1 MQDEHEGEEER
12 RPEYPMEF
20 AGRIRVFTERSRVA
34 VQGHLAHLALQG
46 RDDPLAARVLPMLQA
61 VEDVIEEDIQV
72 WASHHPVWA
81 WAGRVKGSGAM
92 VTGAVMSRCDITRV
106 NTVSAMW
113 AHYGFAPDQRRVKG
127 EKLTYDAIGR
137 TLCWRL
143 GSQLLK
149 ANGLFK
155 PLYDERKAYLQARIA
170 GRGGIIYPAV
180 PGKTRDLPDDTLGHV
195 HNDAMRYM
203 IKGYLACLWK
213 VWREAEGLPI
223 PPPYSVAILGHTTEW
238 EPEKFADRK
247 APTPAKKR
255 VRT

>member
-34 VQGHLAHLALQG
+34 VQVHLAHLALQG

-113 AHYGFAPDQRRVKG
+113 AHYGFAPDQRRTAG

-149 ANGLFK
+149 ANGAFK
-155 PLYDERKAYLQARIA
+155 ALLYDERKVYLQARVA
-170 GRGGIIYPAV
+170 GQGGIIRPAKK
-180 PGKTRDLPDDTLGHV
+180 GKPAEGVDDTLGHV
-195 HNDAMRYM
+195 HNSAMRYM
-203 IKGYLACLWK
+203 IKGDLA
-213 VWREAEGLPI
+213 
-223 PPPYSVAILGHTTEW
+223 
-238 EPEKFADRK
+238 
-247 APTPAKKR
+247 
-255 VRT
+255 